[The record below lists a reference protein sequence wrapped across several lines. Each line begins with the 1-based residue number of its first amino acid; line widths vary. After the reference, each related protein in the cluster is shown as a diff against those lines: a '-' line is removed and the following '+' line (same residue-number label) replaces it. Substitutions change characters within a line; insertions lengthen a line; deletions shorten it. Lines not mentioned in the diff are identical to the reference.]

1 MLSLELTSWY
11 CNCRWFAN
19 CCRKNHWWKHLHII
33 IMHDAEWTFFSLEG
47 ITRYRFK
54 IDWPRYSHTYC
65 SILGKH
71 PLPGKC
77 PCIEFQGI
85 TVAASIQTY
94 GIYIPYKCPCGLK
107 LRVMFKRSWT
117 LTWDIM
123 VVTKGRQKGQNIFFG
138 IFSCLYSMTIKL
150 CIHLCFFRLHLPQQC
165 FITLS
170 ANQQHD
176 RITHSVQL
184 MDPLN
189 ICLHLLKGFLSLMNH
204 LT

>member
-1 MLSLELTSWY
+1 M
-11 CNCRWFAN
+11 N
-19 CCRKNHWWKHLHII
+19 I
-33 IMHDAEWTFFSLEG
+33 FFFLEG
-47 ITRYRFK
+47 ITRYCFK
-54 IDWPRYSHTYC
+54 IDWPRYSRTYC
-65 SILGKH
+65 SILGKR
-71 PLPGKC
+71 PLLGKC

-85 TVAASIQTY
+85 TVTASIQTY
-94 GIYIPYKCPCGLK
+94 GIYIPHKCPCGLR
-107 LRVMFKRSWT
+107 LRVMFKRPWT

-123 VVTKGRQKGQNIFFG
+123 VVTKAGKKDRISFLEFF
-138 IFSCLYSMTIKL
+138 FRLYSMTIKL

-176 RITHSVQL
+176 GITHSVQL